1 MGRATATNATNGQR
15 AGYSD
20 ATRDKL
26 LEAAGR
32 AFAERGFAG
41 ATIRDICK
49 EAGANVAAVNYYFKD
64 KLALYTEVLRQ
75 VAQAKN
81 VDGVRAALEQ
91 QVSPEEALRDAVR
104 ARLRGVYEQKRPDWH
119 FRIAARE
126 FAQPTPAMSQVIE
139 TVMRPIYS
147 RLCGVVGKIIG
158 RPPDHEQTRLCAHSV
173 VGQMMHYI
181 LGGKVIH
188 CLWPEMEMTPEQIE
202 RIADHIA
209 DFSLAYL
216 HQVGAA
222 NRESSTQGSARTAKE
237 KHNDRTANRSGH
249 SAKGRPT
256 LAK

>member
-1 MGRATATNATNGQR
+1 MKRAATTVSLAASRN
-15 AGYSD
+15 GYSD

-64 KLALYTEVLRQ
+64 KLALYTEVLQQ

-91 QVSPEEALRDAVR
+91 RVSPEDALRDAIR
-104 ARLRGVYEQKRPDWH
+104 ARLRGIYAAKRPDWH

-126 FAQPTPAMSQVIE
+126 FAQPTPAMSEVIDR
-139 TVMRPIYS
+139 VVRPIYD
-147 RLCGVVGKIIG
+147 RMRAVVGKIIG
-158 RPPDHEQTRLCAHSV
+158 RPPDHEQTRLCAHSII
-173 VGQMMHYI
+173 GQLMHYI
-181 LGGKVIH
+181 LGGQVIQ
-188 CLWPEMEMTPEQIE
+188 CLWPEMQMTPAQIE
-202 RIADHIA
+202 RVADHIA

-216 HQVGAA
+216 HQAGAA
-222 NRESSTQGSARTAKE
+222 NRQGVSAGASKRAKSRGETQ
-237 KHNDRTANRSGH
+237 
-249 SAKGRPT
+249 
-256 LAK
+256 

>member
-1 MGRATATNATNGQR
+1 MKCTAHTPSPARGNG
-15 AGYSD
+15 YPD

-64 KLALYTEVLRQ
+64 KLALYTEVLHQ

-91 QVSPEEALRDAVR
+91 QVSPEEALREAVR
-104 ARLRGVYEQKRPDWH
+104 ARLRGLYGAKRPDWH
-119 FRIAARE
+119 FRIASRE
-126 FAQPTPAMSQVIE
+126 FAQPTPAMSQVID
-139 TVMRPIYS
+139 TVMRPIYD
-147 RLCGVVGKIIG
+147 RLRGVVGKIIG
-158 RPPDHEQTRLCAHSV
+158 RSPDHEQTRLCTHSII
-173 VGQMMHYI
+173 GQLMHYI
-181 LGGKVIH
+181 LGGQVIH
-188 CLWPEMEMTPEQIE
+188 CLWPEMQMTPEQIE
-202 RIADHIA
+202 RVANHIA

-216 HQVGAA
+216 HAAGAA
-222 NRESSTQGSARTAKE
+222 NRTAAAQGNTRKAEDKNHE
-237 KHNDRTANRSGH
+237 RTANRGRH
-249 SAKGRPT
+249 STKGRSA